1 MAEATAPHAPP
12 HLATWTTQTRSPCE
26 LVPVDPDPLPYA
38 DSYRD
43 AISIDVIHDGDVIPE
58 EYLIDG
64 KGVPF
69 DRNKL
74 QRAYVRERDWGA
86 SFVAARLAKRLG
98 LSQFMRVSTARCL
111 LDFGRFPG
119 VTRPGAPHLR
129 RSAINAPFAG
139 RLRFSQARRL
149 LEEHY
154 DVISRGMDARIRGRL
169 LKIAIHT
176 YDQHNPSGTERPQ
189 VSIVSRALGY
199 QMDGE
204 LPYGVFDPLY
214 PDILAEF
221 TVDRILPSRLSLT
234 LERTGI
240 PVAHNYPYLLPE
252 GSPEVRHQVW
262 SFFDWLEAH
271 FQAVHPE
278 TEDDTAYQMV
288 WRMLKDTNM
297 RQGESGILRAYI
309 HRFRRPPSYYA
320 EAFSDAEDAY
330 RHIQRFIEADGGAV
344 VHEYRYS
351 PERAMSF
358 GIEVRK
364 DLIYDLDATGT
375 PIRLRPERA
384 AHITDGIAEAIIC
397 YLQEDR
403 IVHEPTGP
411 DFARTGRWYAPGGTP
426 NK

>member
-1 MAEATAPHAPP
+1 MREARFPTP
-12 HLATWTTQTRSPCE
+12 TWTTQRRQPVE
-26 LVPVDPDPLPYA
+26 FVPVDPDPLPFSEAYK
-38 DSYRD
+38 D
-43 AISIDVIHDGDVIPE
+43 AVSIDVIHDGDMIPE
-58 EYLIDG
+58 EFLVDG
-64 KGVPF
+64 KGTPF
-69 DRNKL
+69 DPETLHK
-74 QRAYVRERDWGA
+74 AYIQERDWGA
-86 SFVAARLAKRLG
+86 SFVAERLARRLG
-98 LSQFMRVSTARCL
+98 QSGFLRVNTARCL

-129 RSAINAPFAG
+129 RSAINEPFAG

-154 DVISRGMDARIRGRL
+154 DAISDGMDTLIRGRL

-176 YDQHNPSGTERPQ
+176 YDQFNPSGTERPQ

-204 LPYGVFDPLY
+204 LPYGVFDPLF

-234 LERTGI
+234 LERRGI

-262 SFFDWLEAH
+262 CFFDWLEAR
-271 FQAVHPE
+271 FQASYPE
-278 TEDDTAYQMV
+278 TEGDPAYQMV

-320 EAFSDAEDAY
+320 QAFSDAEDAY
-330 RHIQRFIEADGGAV
+330 RHLQSFIEADNRAV
-344 VHEYRYS
+344 VHEYRYF
-351 PERAMSF
+351 PERPMSF

-364 DLIYDLDATGT
+364 DLIHELDADGT
-375 PIRLRPERA
+375 PLRLVPERA
-384 AHITDGIAEAIIC
+384 ERITDGIADAVIS

-403 IVHEPTGP
+403 VVHDQSDVP
-411 DFARTGRWYAPGGTP
+411 FLRTGRWYGPGGAP

>member
-1 MAEATAPHAPP
+1 MGNPP
-12 HLATWTTQTRSPCE
+12 EFQPRWTHTPKPPVE
-26 LVPVDPDPLPYA
+26 FVPVDPDPLPFVH
-38 DSYRD
+38 SLKD
-43 AISIDVIHDGDVIPE
+43 AISIDVIHDGDVLPK
-58 EYLIDG
+58 EYLVDG
-64 KGVPF
+64 DGVAFTEETLWPT
-69 DRNKL
+69 
-74 QRAYVRERDWGA
+74 YIRERDWGA
-86 SFVAARLAKRLG
+86 SFVAHRLAARLG
-98 LSQFMRVSTARCL
+98 LPNFMRVTTARCL

-129 RSAINAPFAG
+129 RSAINTPFAE

-154 DVISRGMDARIRGRL
+154 DAISNGMDAVIRGRL

-176 YDQHNPSGTERPQ
+176 YDQYNPSGTERPQ
-189 VSIVSRALGY
+189 VSVVSRALGY

-234 LERTGI
+234 LERQGV

-262 SFFDWLEAH
+262 SFFDWLETR
-271 FQAVHPE
+271 FQTSNPE
-278 TEDDTAYQMV
+278 TTANPAYEMV

-297 RQGESGILRAYI
+297 RQGEAGMLRAYI
-309 HRFRRPPSYYA
+309 HRFRRPPQYYTQ
-320 EAFSDAEDAY
+320 AFSDAEDAY
-330 RHIQRFIEADGGAV
+330 RQIQRFIEADERAV
-344 VHEYRYS
+344 VQEYRFS
-351 PERAMSF
+351 PERPMSF

-364 DLIYDLDATGT
+364 DLIHEFDESGVPL
-375 PIRLRPERA
+375 RLVPERA
-384 AHITDGIAEAIIC
+384 ARIADGIADAVIAYIR
-397 YLQEDR
+397 EDR
-403 IVHEPTGP
+403 VMHEPADP
-411 DFARTGRWYAPGGTP
+411 ALERTGRWYGPGGAP

>member
-1 MAEATAPHAPP
+1 MGEAPN
-12 HLATWTTQTRSPCE
+12 LALTWTTTPRPPAEFVSVE
-26 LVPVDPDPLPYA
+26 PDPLPYA
-38 DSYRD
+38 ERYRD
-43 AISIDVIHDGDVIPE
+43 AISVDVIHDGDVIPE
-58 EYLIDG
+58 SYLVDG
-64 KGVPF
+64 QGVPF
-69 DRNKL
+69 DRAEL
-74 QRAYVRERDWGA
+74 HAAYVRERDWGA
-86 SFVAARLAKRLG
+86 SFVAARLARRLG
-98 LSQFMRVSTARCL
+98 LDRFLRVTTARVL

-119 VTRPGAPHLR
+119 ATRPGAPHLR
-129 RSAINAPFAG
+129 RSAINAPFAE

-154 DVISRGMDARIRGRL
+154 DAISETMDATIRGRL

-176 YDQHNPSGTERPQ
+176 YDRFNPSGTERPQ

-221 TVDRILPSRLSLT
+221 TVDRIVPSRLSLT
-234 LERTGI
+234 LERRGV

-262 SFFDWLEAH
+262 SFFDWLEAR
-271 FQAVHPE
+271 FQASFPATE
-278 TEDDTAYQMV
+278 TDPAYQMV

-297 RQGESGILRAYI
+297 RQGEAGMLRAYI
-309 HRFRRPPSYYA
+309 HRFRRPPTHYA
-320 EAFSDAEDAY
+320 QPFSDAEDAY
-330 RHIQRFIEADGGAV
+330 RHLQRFIDANDRAV
-344 VHEYRYS
+344 VQEYRFS
-351 PERAMSF
+351 SDRPMSF

-364 DLIYDLDATGT
+364 DLIHELDAQGR
-375 PIRLRPERA
+375 PVRLVPERA
-384 AHITDGIAEAIIC
+384 ARIADGIADAVIA

-403 IVHEPTGP
+403 VMHDVDDPAL
-411 DFARTGRWYAPGGTP
+411 ARTGRWYGPGGAP

>member
-1 MAEATAPHAPP
+1 MDVPP
-12 HLATWTTQTRSPCE
+12 VPQTTWKSVTRSPFE
-26 LVPVDPDPLPYA
+26 FVSVEPDPLPYSSA
-38 DSYRD
+38 YQD

-58 EYLIDG
+58 QYMVDG
-64 KGVPF
+64 NGERF
-69 DRNKL
+69 DHDEIKA
-74 QRAYVRERDWGA
+74 AYITERDWGA
-86 SFVAARLAKRLG
+86 SFVAGRLAQRLG
-98 LSQFMRVSTARCL
+98 LSRFLKVTTARCL

-129 RSAINAPFAG
+129 RSAINEPFAG

-154 DVISRGMDARIRGRL
+154 DVISNGMDKIIRGRL

-176 YDQHNPSGTERPQ
+176 YDRHNPSGTERPQ

-221 TVDRILPSRLSLT
+221 TVDRILPARLSLT
-234 LERTGI
+234 LERRGV

-262 SFFDWLEAH
+262 SFFDWLEAR
-271 FQAVHPE
+271 FQATSPD
-278 TEDDTAYQMV
+278 TEEDPAYQRV

-309 HRFRRPPSYYA
+309 HRFRRPPAYYA
-320 EAFSDAEDAY
+320 ESFSDAEDAY
-330 RHIQRFIEADGGAV
+330 RHIERFILANNRAI
-344 VHEYRYS
+344 VHEYRYA

-364 DLIYDLDATGT
+364 DLIHELDSNGT
-375 PIRLRPERA
+375 PIRLAPERA
-384 AHITDGIAEAIIC
+384 ERIADSIADAVIA

-403 IVHEPTGP
+403 LVHENAGSY
-411 DFARTGRWYAPGGTP
+411 FERTGRWYGPGGEP

>member
-1 MAEATAPHAPP
+1 MGDDPTPRPHWSNQPRPP
-12 HLATWTTQTRSPCE
+12 VE
-26 LVPVDPDPLPYA
+26 FVDVEPDPLPY
-38 DSYRD
+38 SECYRD
-43 AISIDVIHDGDVIPE
+43 AISIDVIHDGDVIPDD
-58 EYLIDG
+58 YLVDG
-64 KGVPF
+64 NGVPF
-69 DRNKL
+69 DREVV
-74 QRAYVRERDWGA
+74 RAAFIRERDWGA
-86 SFVAARLAKRLG
+86 SVVAARLSKRLG
-98 LSQFMRVSTARCL
+98 LSRFLKVTTARCL

-139 RLRFSQARRL
+139 RLRFSQSRRL

-154 DVISRGMDARIRGRL
+154 DAISDGMDRVIRGRL

-176 YDQHNPSGTERPQ
+176 YDKMNPSGTERPQ
-189 VSIVSRALGY
+189 VSIVSRTLGY

-234 LERTGI
+234 LERQGV

-271 FQAVHPE
+271 FQAVHPD
-278 TEDDTAYQMV
+278 TEEDLAYQMV

-297 RQGESGILRAYI
+297 RQGEAGTLRAYI
-309 HRFRRPPSYYA
+309 HRFRRPPADYA
-320 EAFSDAEDAY
+320 QAYSAAEDAY
-330 RHIQRFIEADGGAV
+330 RHIERFLRANNDAV
-344 VHEYRYS
+344 VHEYRFGADR
-351 PERAMSF
+351 PMSF

-364 DLIYDLDATGT
+364 DLIHELAPDGT
-375 PIRLRPERA
+375 PLRLVPERA
-384 AHITDGIAEAIIC
+384 ERIADGIADAIIT

-403 IVHEPTGP
+403 VALDISDPALE
-411 DFARTGRWYAPGGTP
+411 RTGRWYGPGGEP

>member
-1 MAEATAPHAPP
+1 MGLDPQPP
-12 HLATWTTQTRSPCE
+12 PSWTTVRRA
-26 LVPVDPDPLPYA
+26 PVEFVEVDADPLPYSSA
-38 DSYRD
+38 YSE
-43 AISIDVIHDGDVIPE
+43 AVSIDVIHDGDVIPE
-58 EYLIDG
+58 EFLVDG
-64 KGVPF
+64 DGVPF
-69 DRNKL
+69 DRDAI
-74 QRAYVRERDWGA
+74 QASYIRERDWGA
-86 SFVAARLAKRLG
+86 SFVARRLAKRLG
-98 LSQFMRVSTARCL
+98 VTRFLRVTTARCL

-129 RSAINAPFAG
+129 RSAINEPFATG
-139 RLRFSQARRL
+139 LRFAQARRL

-154 DVISRGMDARIRGRL
+154 DAISDGMDALIRGRL
-169 LKIAIHT
+169 LKIAVHT
-176 YDQHNPSGTERPQ
+176 YDKYNPSGTERPQ

-234 LERTGI
+234 LERRGV

-262 SFFDWLEAH
+262 SFFDWLEAR
-271 FQAVHPE
+271 FQASYPE
-278 TEDDTAYQMV
+278 SEGDPAYQMV

-297 RQGESGILRAYI
+297 RQGEAGMLRAYI
-309 HRFRRPPSYYA
+309 HRFRRPPEHYGK
-320 EAFSDAEDAY
+320 AFSDAEDAY
-330 RHIQRFIEADGGAV
+330 RHIKRFIDTNDREV
-344 VHEYRYS
+344 VHEYRFS
-351 PERAMSF
+351 AHRPMSF

-364 DLIYDLDATGT
+364 DLIHELAPDGT
-375 PIRLRPERA
+375 PLRLVPERA
-384 AHITDGIAEAIIC
+384 ARIADGIADAVIA

-403 IVHEPTGP
+403 VVHDSHDPVM
-411 DFARTGRWYAPGGTP
+411 ARTGRWYGPGGEP